1 MLKRVSS
8 IFHLAYPIVIAQIGS
23 IMQGFADTIM
33 VGQYGTPELSAS
45 GFVNNVL
52 NFILFFLLGISYATS
67 PVVARYHSQ
76 GQKAK
81 VLAAFYDSNVLNLI
95 FGMLASL
102 LLLLVYFRIE
112 WFEQPVELLPLM
124 RPYLLTLLISLP
136 FLALFNSMK
145 QFTDALGDTKSA
157 MWVMIGSNVINIVLN
172 YVFIFLL
179 DFGLTGA
186 GLATLVAR
194 FFMPFAM
201 YAAARRT
208 MRKHHLLSSG
218 SSRETSPSPASP
230 SSASPS
236 SATPSPA
243 PSLARPTYK
252 GTLLLLRL
260 GFPISIQLCLEA
272 GSFNICAIFMGWLG
286 ATALA
291 AHQVMC
297 TVATVAFM
305 LYYGIGAAAAIR
317 IAHYKGLGDLTEI
330 RKTASAAFLMA
341 FIPGMLIVLAVCLF
355 RHSVVSIFTTS
366 PEVSAL
372 FISLLPCFLCYQLG
386 DCAQTIY
393 ANALRAIERVKAM
406 MLYAFIA
413 YMVISIPFAYIFAF
427 VLDMG
432 AVGIWWSFPFG
443 LSTAAVCYY
452 LQFSRCLRQGN
463 R

>member
-1 MLKRVSS
+1 
-8 IFHLAYPIVIAQIGS
+8 
-23 IMQGFADTIM
+23 
-33 VGQYGTPELSAS
+33 
-45 GFVNNVL
+45 
-52 NFILFFLLGISYATS
+52 
-67 PVVARYHSQ
+67 
-76 GQKAK
+76 
-81 VLAAFYDSNVLNLI
+81 
-95 FGMLASL
+95 
-102 LLLLVYFRIE
+102 
-112 WFEQPVELLPLM
+112 
-124 RPYLLTLLISLP
+124 
-136 FLALFNSMK
+136 MK

-201 YAAARRT
+201 FAAARRT
-208 MRKHHLLSSG
+208 MRKHQLLSA
-218 SSRETSPSPASP
+218 PSP
-230 SSASPS
+230 
-236 SATPSPA
+236 
-243 PSLARPTYK
+243 ARPTYK

-317 IAHYKGLGDLTEI
+317 IAHYRGLGDLAEI

-366 PEVSAL
+366 PEVHPLHLPATML
-372 FISLLPCFLCYQLG
+372 PLLPVGRLRTNNICQRTPSHRTCEGNDAICLHCLHANQHPVRLYLCLCPRHGRSGHLVVIPLRTLHSRRLLLPPVQPLLAPEEQL
-386 DCAQTIY
+386 TPP
-393 ANALRAIERVKAM
+393 
-406 MLYAFIA
+406 
-413 YMVISIPFAYIFAF
+413 S
-427 VLDMG
+427 
-432 AVGIWWSFPFG
+432 
-443 LSTAAVCYY
+443 
-452 LQFSRCLRQGN
+452 
-463 R
+463 

>member
-45 GFVNNVL
+45 GFVNNVF

-201 YAAARRT
+201 FAAARRT
-208 MRKHHLLSSG
+208 MRKHQLLSA
-218 SSRETSPSPASP
+218 PSP
-230 SSASPS
+230 
-236 SATPSPA
+236 
-243 PSLARPTYK
+243 ARPTYN

-317 IAHYKGLGDLTEI
+317 IAHYRGLGDLAEI

-413 YMVISIPFAYIFAF
+413 YMLISIPCAYIFAF

-452 LQFSRCLRQGN
+452 LQFSRCLRQKN
-463 R
+463 S

>member
-45 GFVNNVL
+45 GFVNNVF

-201 YAAARRT
+201 FAAARRT
-208 MRKHHLLSSG
+208 MRKH
-218 SSRETSPSPASP
+218 
-230 SSASPS
+230 
-236 SATPSPA
+236 
-243 PSLARPTYK
+243 
-252 GTLLLLRL
+252 
-260 GFPISIQLCLEA
+260 
-272 GSFNICAIFMGWLG
+272 
-286 ATALA
+286 
-291 AHQVMC
+291 
-297 TVATVAFM
+297 
-305 LYYGIGAAAAIR
+305 
-317 IAHYKGLGDLTEI
+317 
-330 RKTASAAFLMA
+330 
-341 FIPGMLIVLAVCLF
+341 
-355 RHSVVSIFTTS
+355 
-366 PEVSAL
+366 
-372 FISLLPCFLCYQLG
+372 
-386 DCAQTIY
+386 
-393 ANALRAIERVKAM
+393 
-406 MLYAFIA
+406 
-413 YMVISIPFAYIFAF
+413 
-427 VLDMG
+427 
-432 AVGIWWSFPFG
+432 
-443 LSTAAVCYY
+443 
-452 LQFSRCLRQGN
+452 
-463 R
+463 